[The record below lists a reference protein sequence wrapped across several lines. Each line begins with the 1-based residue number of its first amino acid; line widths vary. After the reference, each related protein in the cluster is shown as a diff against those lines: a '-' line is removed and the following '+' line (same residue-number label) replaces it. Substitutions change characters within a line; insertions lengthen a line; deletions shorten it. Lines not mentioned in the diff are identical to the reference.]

1 MSNHQIFSDSATI
14 TDDPSHVA
22 VERRG
27 RVSSL
32 VLSILYYIMGGG
44 GAR

>member
-14 TDDPSHVA
+14 VDDPSHV
-22 VERRG
+22 VGERRG
-27 RVSSL
+27 RVSRF
-32 VLSILYYIMGGG
+32 VLSIIHYIMGGG